1 MRTFFLPV
9 MVMFIFV
16 LESII
21 VDLVP
26 IPFLSDHQVAVPHLL
41 LLMIVILAAYGPRK
55 IAVIYGIVF
64 GLLFDVV
71 YTQVIG
77 IYAFS
82 FPTLAYLVMQ
92 ALRVLNPNIFVLI
105 FLTELSVALLEF
117 FTYGIYLLIRMTAVP
132 LQLFTIDRLLPTLAL
147 NFVLACVLIYP
158 LKKFVLGLKIG
169 EHND

>member
-1 MRTFFLPV
+1 

-41 LLMIVILAAYGPRK
+41 LLMIVILAAYGSRK

-77 IYAFS
+77 IYAFA

-105 FLTELSVALLEF
+105 F
-117 FTYGIYLLIRMTAVP
+117 
-132 LQLFTIDRLLPTLAL
+132 
-147 NFVLACVLIYP
+147 
-158 LKKFVLGLKIG
+158 
-169 EHND
+169 